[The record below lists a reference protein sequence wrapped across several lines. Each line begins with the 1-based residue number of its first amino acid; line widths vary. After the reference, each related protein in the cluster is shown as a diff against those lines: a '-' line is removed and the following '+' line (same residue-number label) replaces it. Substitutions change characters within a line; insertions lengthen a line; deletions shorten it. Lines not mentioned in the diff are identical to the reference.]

1 MKKIK
6 IIIILIV
13 SFIAI
18 IGISIGVKTKFDK
31 QNENSMVITK
41 STLTEMINISDLS
54 TYEAIY
60 NGVATMKN
68 TENQEQVDYYVSYE
82 ATVKAGI
89 NFEELEINVDQDK
102 KIVTVNLPEIKI
114 TDTTVDI
121 SSLEYIFM
129 NNEANTETVSS
140 EAYKLCIEDVENE
153 SKSTDAIYN
162 LAKQN
167 ATNTIEAL
175 IRPFIEQADDEYKLQ
190 IV

>member
-1 MKKIK
+1 
-6 IIIILIV
+6 
-13 SFIAI
+13 
-18 IGISIGVKTKFDK
+18 
-31 QNENSMVITK
+31 MVITK

-140 EAYKLCIEDVENE
+140 ILKNRVI
-153 SKSTDAIYN
+153 T
-162 LAKQN
+162 
-167 ATNTIEAL
+167 
-175 IRPFIEQADDEYKLQ
+175 F
-190 IV
+190 

>member
-1 MKKIK
+1 
-6 IIIILIV
+6 
-13 SFIAI
+13 
-18 IGISIGVKTKFDK
+18 
-31 QNENSMVITK
+31 MVITK

-89 NFEELEINVDQDK
+89 NFEELEINVDKDK

-140 EAYKLCIEDVENE
+140 ILKKSGDNFLKVLCCP
-153 SKSTDAIYN
+153 
-162 LAKQN
+162 LF
-167 ATNTIEAL
+167 IEA
-175 IRPFIEQADDEYKLQ
+175 
-190 IV
+190 